1 MTSSRLYVIVIPATA
16 KSAFFNK
23 TFTNDY
29 SFEVACKMQV
39 QLMFKKE

>member
-29 SFEVACKMQV
+29 SLEVAKMYV
-39 QLMFKKE
+39 QLMFKVE